1 MESKKKLNAPKITPK
16 EDGRTRCR
24 KCLLILI
31 IKYNFRFLNIFFSNI
46 AYSASYHDE
55 NIQKQNI
62 NWSRFERQTHNIPM
76 HKDFLVR
83 YLSDVVKN
91 YHCRGIDRPCKF
103 LLFEKE
109 LNIF

>member
-1 MESKKKLNAPKITPK
+1 MEQKKECTEIHTKRRSANKMSQMPI
-16 EDGRTRCR
+16 DFNHY
-24 KCLLILI
+24 IQFQI
-31 IKYNFRFLNIFFSNI
+31 FNIFFSNI

-62 NWSRFERQTHNIPM
+62 KLKSVWTSDASIPM